1 MNTTTVEELERWMS
15 LPSETEHIEFKEA
28 KNQFDSTRLLKYC
41 VALANEGGGRLIL
54 GVTDKRPRQVVGSQ
68 AFPNVEEVRARI
80 LEKLRVRVEV
90 EVVSHSQG
98 RVVVFHVPPRP
109 VGTPLHLDG
118 QYLMRAGEDLVAMT
132 PDKLR
137 RIFDEGK
144 ADFLSQTAA
153 AGLSADDVVRL
164 LDTQGYFDLIKLPY
178 PAERGAVL
186 ERFTSERLISP
197 REGLYDIT
205 NLGALLF
212 AKNLDEFDGLT
223 RKAPRV
229 IVYTGKGKLST
240 RSDQFIPKGYAA
252 GFETLIRYVNAQLPS
267 NEVIGRALR
276 EVTRMYPEIAVR
288 ELVANALIH
297 QDFAETGT
305 SVVVEL
311 YSDRLEIASPGQP
324 SIKTER
330 FIDGYRSRNEKLAD
344 LMRRLRICEEKGSGI
359 DKVIDSVEHFQLPA
373 PDFRVSE
380 THTTVVLFAQ
390 KTFDEMDKND
400 KVRACY
406 QHCCLRYVMGEKM
419 TNQSLRE
426 RFKAGGA
433 KAEQVSR
440 IIRETVNAGQVK
452 PDDPENAS
460 KRYTK
465 YVPFWA

>member
-1 MNTTTVEELERWMS
+1 MR
-15 LPSETEHIEFKEA
+15 
-28 KNQFDSTRLLKYC
+28 
-41 VALANEGGGRLIL
+41 
-54 GVTDKRPRQVVGSQ
+54 VG
-68 AFPNVEEVRARI
+68 
-80 LEKLRVRVEV
+80 EK
-90 EVVSHSQG
+90 
-98 RVVVFHVPPRP
+98 
-109 VGTPLHLDG
+109 
-118 QYLMRAGEDLVAMT
+118 LVAMT

-137 RIFDEGK
+137 RIFAEDK
-144 ADFLSQTAA
+144 ADFLSRPAA

-186 ERFTSERLISP
+186 ERFASERLICS

-212 AKNLDEFDGLT
+212 AKDLDEFDGLA

-229 IVYTGKGKLST
+229 IVYAGKGKLST
-240 RSDQFIPKGYAA
+240 RSDQFVPKGYAV

-276 EVTRMYPEIAVR
+276 ETIRMYPEIAVR
-288 ELVANALIH
+288 ELIANALIH
-297 QDFAETGT
+297 QDFEETGT
-305 SVVVEL
+305 SVAIEL
-311 YSDRLEIASPGQP
+311 YSDRLEISSPGQP
-324 SIKTER
+324 AIRTER
-330 FIDGYRSRNEKLAD
+330 FIDGYKSRNERLAD

-390 KTFDEMDKND
+390 KPFDEMDKND

-406 QHCCLRYVMGEKM
+406 QHCCLRYVSGEKM

-426 RFKAGGA
+426 RFNLGGA
-433 KAEQVSR
+433 KTDQMSR
-440 IIRETVNAGQVK
+440 IIREAVNAGQIK

-460 KRYTK
+460 KRYSK

>member
-1 MNTTTVEELERWMS
+1 MSTTVEELERWMS
-15 LPSETEHIEFKEA
+15 LPSETEHVEFKEA

-54 GVTDKRPRQVVGSQ
+54 GVSDKRPRQVVSSQ
-68 AFPNVEEVRARI
+68 AFLNVEEVKGRL
-80 LEKLRVRVEV
+80 LEALRVRVEV
-90 EVVSHSQG
+90 ETIAHPQG
-98 RVVVFHVPPRP
+98 RVVIFHVPSRP

-118 QYLMRAGEDLVAMT
+118 QYLMRAGEQLVAMT
-132 PDKLR
+132 PDMLR

-144 ADFLSQTAA
+144 ADFLSQTAS
-153 AGLSADDVVRL
+153 AGVSADAVVRL
-164 LDTQGYFDLIKLPY
+164 LDTQGYFDLVKMPY
-178 PAERGAVL
+178 PAERAGVL
-186 ERFTSERLISP
+186 ERFASEKLIVP

-212 AKNLDEFDGLT
+212 AKNLDDFDGLA

-240 RSDQFIPKGYAA
+240 RSDQFVSKGYAV
-252 GFETLIRYVNAQLPS
+252 GFETLISYVNAQLPS

-276 EVTRMYPEIAVR
+276 ETTRMYPEIAVR

-297 QDFAETGT
+297 QDFNETGT
-305 SVVVEL
+305 SVVIEL
-311 YSDRLEIASPGQP
+311 YSDRLEVASPGQP
-324 SIKTER
+324 SIRTER
-330 FIDGYRSRNEKLAD
+330 FIDGYRSRNERLAD

-390 KTFDEMDKND
+390 KSFDEMDKND
-400 KVRACY
+400 KARACY

-426 RFKAGGA
+426 RFNLGGGKADQA
-433 KAEQVSR
+433 SR
-440 IIRETVNAGQVK
+440 IIREAVNAGQIK
-452 PDDPENAS
+452 PDDPANAS
-460 KRYTK
+460 KRYSK